1 MFTRPL
7 AFADAQISGLI
18 QSQRAQ
24 NEATINLVASESY
37 CPRATLEAEASA
49 LINKNAS
56 GYPPRR
62 SLGGS
67 DLLDRIENLAVE
79 RARGLFGAEHA
90 NVQALSAT
98 IANIAVVRA
107 LLPRGGRI
115 LSLDPAAGGHGSH
128 GGSRHLSGQDY
139 EVRHFGVVEETGD
152 IDYAAAAETA
162 HSFRPA
168 MIVAGSS
175 AYPRIVDFARLH
187 EIAREAGALLF
198 ADIAHVSGLIVARL
212 HPDPVPFCD
221 VVTTSTHKT
230 LCGPRTG
237 GLVLCKAQH
246 GKAIDAALMPGLQA
260 AAGGHIIAARA
271 VLFELVRRPEFRDL
285 MRAVAANA
293 RVLADEL
300 AHLGRGLF
308 GGGTET
314 HMVVVDLRGGAIDAA
329 EVNRRLFRHGMV
341 ANTVSLPARG
351 SQPGRLGLRLGST
364 AMTIRGAGPAEFTQI
379 ARSLAVVLAQAPEAA
394 DEPAIVERMQRL
406 AAQFPIPFQ

>member
-1 MFTRPL
+1 MFAGPL
-7 AFADAQISGLI
+7 AFADAQVAGMI

-24 NEATINLVASESY
+24 NETTINLVASESY

-49 LINKNAS
+49 LVNKNAS

-62 SLGGS
+62 SFGGS

-79 RARGLFGAEHA
+79 RARRLFGAEHA
-90 NVQALSAT
+90 NVQALSST
-98 IANIAVVRA
+98 IANIAVLRA
-107 LLPRGGRI
+107 LVPRGGRI

-128 GGSRHLSGQDY
+128 GSSRHLSGQDY

-162 HSFRPA
+162 RGFRPA

-175 AYPRIVDFARLH
+175 AHPRIVDFARLH
-187 EIAREAGALLF
+187 EIAREADALLF
-198 ADIAHVSGLIVARL
+198 ADIAHVSGLIVAGL

-237 GLVLCKAQH
+237 GLVLCKAHH

-300 AHLGRGLF
+300 ARLGLRLF

-329 EVNRRLFRHGMV
+329 KVNRRLFRHRLV
-341 ANTVSLPARG
+341 ANTVRLPLRG
-351 SQPGRLGLRLGST
+351 SALGLRLGST
-364 AMTIRGAGPAEFTQI
+364 AMTIRGAGAAEFTQI
-379 ARSLAVVLAQAPEAA
+379 ARSLAAVLAQAPEAGE
-394 DEPAIVERMQRL
+394 DPAVVERMQQL
-406 AAQFPIPFQ
+406 AARFPIPFQ